1 MRDSAS
7 ALILGSHEKG
17 KQMELIMIGAVIVIT
32 GIWIITVRCR
42 LVAMGEHID
51 QSMKQIGV
59 QLDSCFEVLD
69 TVLELA
75 KRYAG
80 PESQAQLE
88 AAFVHHSDTM
98 CNSFPKELQQQ
109 ENVIGQALDCIN
121 VVAEQCPELKTDEK
135 YLRCMNA
142 VDRYEKMVR
151 TGGLIYNDSVT
162 KLNRELRL
170 FPVSL
175 IGGLLGFKPRE
186 YLEFREA
193 KV

>member
-1 MRDSAS
+1 
-7 ALILGSHEKG
+7 
-17 KQMELIMIGAVIVIT
+17 MELIMIGAVIVIT
-32 GIWIITVRCR
+32 GIWIVTVRCR

-75 KRYAG
+75 KRYVD
-80 PESQAQLE
+80 PEVKAQLE
-88 AAFVHHSDTM
+88 ATLGHRSDVIR
-98 CNSFPKELQQQ
+98 NSLPKELQQQ
-109 ENVIGQALDCIN
+109 EHVIGQTLACITF
-121 VVAEQCPELKTDEK
+121 VAEQCPELKTDEK
-135 YLRCMNA
+135 YLRCMSA

-151 TGGLIYNDSVT
+151 TGSLIYNDSVT

-175 IGGLLGFKPRE
+175 IGGLLGIKPRE